1 MERLDGPVFSV
12 FEQFRTFWGEV
23 ESLREAV
30 VARGLTPVAEPEPT
44 ALAHTPTSVREMLL
58 ACLERQ
64 DAEISRWG
72 KGPVLELYRQVEYV
86 MVAVA
91 DEIFVNWA
99 WSGAAYWSANL
110 LETARFGTRRAG
122 DAIFARIE
130 RLIAEPHPA
139 HKELAAVY
147 LAALGLGFQGRYA
160 GRSDRG
166 AIDRYKYGLHKLVF
180 DRAPDLTDSFRQLMP
195 ECYESTLAIGT
206 GRRLGS
212 PRIWWWAAAAAVAI
226 WLIVSQAMWMRLTAP
241 LYTHID
247 SIIERSAALDRAQ

>member
-12 FEQFRTFWGEV
+12 FEQFRSFWREV

-30 VARGLTPVAEPEPT
+30 VSRGLMPTAEPEPA
-44 ALAHTPTSVREMLL
+44 ALSHTPTSVRETLL

-64 DAEISRWG
+64 
-72 KGPVLELYRQVEYV
+72 
-86 MVAVA
+86 A
-91 DEIFVNWA
+91 DEIFVTWA

-122 DAIFARIE
+122 EAIFARIE

-147 LAALGLGFQGRYA
+147 LAALGLGFKGRYA

-166 AIDRYKYGLHKLVF
+166 AIERYKFSLHQLVF
-180 DRAPDLTDSFRQLMP
+180 DRAPDLTDSFRQLLP

-212 PRIWWWAAAAAVAI
+212 PRIWWWAAAGAIAV
-226 WLIVSQAMWMRLTAP
+226 WLLVSQAMWMRLTQP
-241 LYTHID
+241 LYTQID
-247 SIIERSAALDRAQ
+247 SIIERSTALDRP